1 MSKFGRDYNGQVDES
16 TTQNCK
22 TKVISEMLPLCE
34 SNQHTSEVNLDTVTV
49 KIPVVLTES
58 TVTITIESYIKLD
71 EVVLQIKRIRKNVY
85 LNQCKLIPNS
95 ESGKP
100 NTGILFIDGFIR
112 KNIEYITKEHNDKG
126 VTCEK
131 VKHDTVKVPFKCS
144 TRVTF
149 NAYPKFIPNTNQDEV
164 EILQTS
170 NKVFNPCGE
179 DITVSDT
186 LEQSF
191 KTIEFFNEEV
201 FCELISAEIVESD
214 ILENSINKDSTGD
227 LQQGFYNITEKVVL
241 FLTIKLLQNQHVEI
255 SKNPPQVTL

>member
-1 MSKFGRDYNGQVDES
+1 MLKIGEVYNGQVDEL

-22 TKVISEMLPLCE
+22 TEVISEMLPLCE
-34 SNQHTSEVNLDTVTV
+34 NNPHTSEVNVDTVTV

-58 TVTITIESYIKLD
+58 TVTITIESYLKLD
-71 EVVLQIKRIRKNVY
+71 EVVLQIKHIRKNVY

-95 ESGKP
+95 ENGKP

-126 VTCEK
+126 VSCEK
-131 VKHDTVKVPFKCS
+131 VKHDIVRVPFKCS

-149 NAYPKFIPNTNQDEV
+149 NSYPKYKPNTNQDEV
-164 EILQTS
+164 EIQQTS

-179 DITVSDT
+179 DITVGAT

-191 KTIEFFNEEV
+191 KSIEFFNEEV
-201 FCELISAEIVESD
+201 FCELISAEIIESD
-214 ILENSINKDSTGD
+214 ILENSINKDSTVD
-227 LQQGFYNITEKVVL
+227 LKQGFYDITEKVAL

-255 SKNPPQVTL
+255 SKKP